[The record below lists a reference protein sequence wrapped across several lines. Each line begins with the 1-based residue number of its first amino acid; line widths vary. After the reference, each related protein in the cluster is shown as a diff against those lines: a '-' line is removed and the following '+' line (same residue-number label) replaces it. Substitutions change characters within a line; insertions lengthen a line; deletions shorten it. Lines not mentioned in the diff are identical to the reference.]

1 MLPHL
6 RGNENGEHARLA
18 EELREISGDVGYTF
32 SYGLP
37 QGGQPL
43 KFYGKKGEDQ
53 SQTALVNYVDNEY
66 FHTFNIDLL
75 AGDDFSAGLTQASAE
90 VLVNEAMV
98 RALEL
103 ERPNLAIGNIYNLN
117 GQEVKI
123 RGVFKDYYTRPMS
136 STIDPVA
143 LKYDP
148 AMFSGVTLSIASDN
162 VPETITAIEAAW
174 KTVYPDYLCRYQFLD
189 DALARRYG
197 FFSFIFT
204 FFGSAAFL
212 AIVIGCLGLYGLVS
226 FMAVRRTRE
235 IGVRKVLGATISNIM
250 VMFTKEYVALIL
262 IAFVIAAPLSH
273 YLGKAMLMELPERT
287 NPGVGVFVLT
297 LAGSLFLAAITVSY
311 RSFAAA
317 VQSPADTLRTE

>member
-1 MLPHL
+1 
-6 RGNENGEHARLA
+6 
-18 EELREISGDVGYTF
+18 
-32 SYGLP
+32 
-37 QGGQPL
+37 
-43 KFYGKKGEDQ
+43 
-53 SQTALVNYVDNEY
+53 
-66 FHTFNIDLL
+66 HTFNIDLL

-189 DALARRYG
+189 DAMARRYG

-212 AIVIGCLGLYGLVS
+212 AIAIGCLGLYGLVS
-226 FMAVRRTRE
+226 FMAVRRTK
-235 IGVRKVLGATISNIM
+235 IG
-250 VMFTKEYVALIL
+250 
-262 IAFVIAAPLSH
+262 
-273 YLGKAMLMELPERT
+273 
-287 NPGVGVFVLT
+287 
-297 LAGSLFLAAITVSY
+297 
-311 RSFAAA
+311 
-317 VQSPADTLRTE
+317 